1 MTNRL
6 LDVDFLDDEQ
16 QRMINLLKQQMM
28 TNLTLMNNLSKQT
41 GIPNRF
47 PMPGPAAAAMP
58 NQLPLLQNMMM
69 PGLMPMA
76 TNPAAN
82 LLANPLAN
90 PLLGL
95 QRMQQPAAV
104 DPKGMTSMLNMANQL
119 NALKMPMMNPMFQAQ
134 PVPKTEMN
142 NNPSPYPTVMIPG
155 VGPCVMIPN
164 TEKTS
169 NGKRALI
176 HDKRTTNLKLNLF
189 RESGRRSQKASR
201 VSRWGE

>member
-1 MTNRL
+1 
-6 LDVDFLDDEQ
+6 
-16 QRMINLLKQQMM
+16 MINLLKQQMM

-104 DPKGMTSMLNMANQL
+104 DPKGMTNMLNMANQL